1 MSWNDIKEKIK
12 PVYGLINFGE
22 TRELAKASF
31 EYIQRDKDE
40 IQKNYIRTG
49 FHLAECKDMKYY
61 QDFGYDD
68 FYEFV
73 DKNFQ
78 MEKTKVSRRINVFMA
93 FSQQSGVYQNSHLT
107 FIDDRYANYS
117 CSALEEMLSLDEKKR
132 QQIKPEMTIKQ
143 IRELKKQWSGKTE
156 KVATSQQPKEI
167 FCTSFPSIVCNIEE
181 IKKKHFIKN
190 GNIEGCA
197 GCCIC
202 CTEVKTCKYVCGVG
216 LYTKNYDQLAEQLSE
231 KKLEV
236 VESINRDTE
245 VESNIVATSQLEE
258 QKKDSLKKSAYGTT
272 KRVYPE
278 DSLLSEGGCEGDHC
292 CFDCSM
298 DCEIRQL
305 NCYCREAPL
314 GNPFDCTTVHV
325 IGSLRLDIGDKCQF
339 VNHDLAYHRL
349 GDKSPAPCCKSC
361 ENADCGY
368 RCNRSGQH
376 NYEKEQEENIVQ
388 TVEYQEV
395 KQPELPVLKNND
407 QRKEFIDSYK
417 NWPVWIDQQLTGEK
431 YYRYNLTDKV
441 AIVVKVSRKHVLQG
455 YKEANDYEYG
465 AEQYYLIGIKT
476 EWSQKGTK
484 IIEDET
490 RTFYECNTNKSALVD
505 YLKVFQKK

>member
-1 MSWNDIKEKIK
+1 MENEVK

-22 TRELAKASF
+22 TRELAEGSF
-31 EYIQRDKDE
+31 EYITRDVEDIKRSF
-40 IQKNYIRTG
+40 IRLG
-49 FHLAECKDMKYY
+49 FHLAECKDMGYY
-61 QDFGYDD
+61 HDYGYDN

-78 MEKTKVSRRINVFMA
+78 MDSSEVSRCINVFMT
-93 FSQQSGVYQNSHLT
+93 FSQKSDTYENSHLMYL
-107 FIDDRYANYS
+107 DDKYREYS
-117 CSALEEMLSLDEKKR
+117 YSQLKEMLPLDEKKR
-132 QQIKPEMTIKQ
+132 QQVKPEMTIKQ
-143 IRELKKQWSGKTE
+143 IRALKKEWSGKTE

-167 FCTSFPSIVCNIEE
+167 FCTSFPHIVCNIEE
-181 IKKKHFIKN
+181 IKKKHFLKN

-197 GCCIC
+197 GCCKC
-202 CTEVKTCKYVCGVG
+202 CTKAKTCKYVCGIG
-216 LYTKNYDQLAEQLSE
+216 FYTKNYDQLSEQLGE

-236 VESINRDTE
+236 VETINKE
-245 VESNIVATSQLEE
+245 LEAENNIVATSQLEE

-278 DSLLSEGGCEGDHC
+278 DSLLSEGGCEGGHC

-298 DCEIRQL
+298 DCEIRQV

-325 IGSLRLDIGDKCQF
+325 IKSLRLDIGDKCQF
-339 VNHDLAYHRL
+339 VNYDLAYHRL
-349 GDKSPAPCCKSC
+349 GDKSPDPCCKSC
-361 ENADCGY
+361 ENTDCGY
-368 RCNRSGQH
+368 RCNRSVQH
-376 NYEKEQEENIVQ
+376 NDEKKQKEDIVQ

-395 KQPELPVLKNND
+395 RQPELPVLKNND

-417 NWPVWIDQQLTGEK
+417 NWPVWIDQQQTGEK

-441 AIVVKVSRKHVLQG
+441 AIVVKVSLKHAWKE
-455 YKEANDYEYG
+455 YKETKDYEYA
-465 AEQYYLIGIKT
+465 AEQYYLIGIKAA
-476 EWSQKGTK
+476 WNQKGTK
-484 IIEDET
+484 IIEDES

-505 YLKVFQKK
+505 YLKEFQKK